1 MKFFVKDFGSGAHL
15 YMFDVPSGHLGVD
28 PSRCAIKPRI
38 ESDALGRLIGG
49 SEFAVGVQDKHEP
62 LLYTIHNNDSDSFG
76 MLSEDYCPTTSLQM
90 FYPIIRCCTY
100 RDDDDDV
107 AGGCCDEYPEYEH
120 ILDLQLFARNINCDF
135 LVLCVS
141 LNLKSVLLHF
151 SCVVTA
157 ISGSIHQL

>member
-76 MLSEDYCPTTSLQM
+76 MLSEDYCNYS
-90 FYPIIRCCTY
+90 YY
-100 RDDDDDV
+100 
-107 AGGCCDEYPEYEH
+107 H
-120 ILDLQLFARNINCDF
+120 HNSILSYHYKLIVKCFIQLFVAVPTETTMTML
-135 LVLCVS
+135 LV
-141 LNLKSVLLHF
+141 
-151 SCVVTA
+151 VVAMSIPSTS
-157 ISGSIHQL
+157 IS

>member
-62 LLYTIHNNDSDSFG
+62 LLYTIHNNDGDSFG
-76 MLSEDYCPTTSLQM
+76 MLSEDYCNYS
-90 FYPIIRCCTY
+90 YY
-100 RDDDDDV
+100 
-107 AGGCCDEYPEYEH
+107 H
-120 ILDLQLFARNINCDF
+120 HNSILSYHYKLIVKCFIQLFVAVPTETTMTML
-135 LVLCVS
+135 LV
-141 LNLKSVLLHF
+141 
-151 SCVVTA
+151 VVAMSIPSTS
-157 ISGSIHQL
+157 IS